1 MFGAHL
7 LATTTERNLLPAAN
21 PDLIVWIDTETTGL
35 DPATDDLLE
44 IAVVV
49 TRNDL
54 TELGA
59 FDIVIAPTDGPGAA
73 IARMDS
79 FVHEMHTTNGL
90 IDAMSGPEAH
100 VPRIADALA
109 AGAIDRFTAG
119 CAGPFLLGGNS
130 ITHDR
135 GFLARHAPQT
145 FSRLHYRSIDVSGI
159 EQEMLRDGYDQQVA
173 AWRDRFV
180 PSDAHRA
187 LGDIRDSIRQLDA
200 LRSIRRARAIIA

>member
-1 MFGAHL
+1 M
-7 LATTTERNLLPAAN
+7 PAAN

-35 DPATDDLLE
+35 NPAGDALLE

-54 TELGA
+54 TEIGA
-59 FDIVIAPTDGPGAA
+59 FDIVIAPSLNVDAS
-73 IARMDS
+73 IERMDA
-79 FVHEMHTTNGL
+79 FVREMHTANGL
-90 IDAMSGPEAH
+90 INAMRGHAAH
-100 VPRIADALA
+100 HPRVADYLVAD
-109 AGAIDRFTAG
+109 AIDRFTAG
-119 CAGPFLLGGNS
+119 HTGPFLLGGNS

-159 EQEMLRDGYDQQVA
+159 EQEMIRDGYDRQIT
-173 AWRDRFV
+173 AWRERFE
-180 PSDAHRA
+180 PSKAHRA

-200 LRSIRRARAIIA
+200 LRSIRRVRTLVP

>member
-1 MFGAHL
+1 M
-7 LATTTERNLLPAAN
+7 PAAN

-54 TELGA
+54 TEIGA
-59 FDIVIAPTDGPGAA
+59 FDIVIAPSPDVDAS
-73 IARMDS
+73 IERMS
-79 FVHEMHTTNGL
+79 AFVREMHTANGL
-90 IDAMSGPEAH
+90 IEATRGPDAH
-100 VPRIADALA
+100 DPRVADQLV

-119 CAGPFLLGGNS
+119 HPGPFLLGGNS

-145 FSRLHYRSIDVSGI
+145 FSRLHYRSIDASGI
-159 EQEMLRDGYDQQVA
+159 EQEMLRDGYDRQIA
-173 AWRDRFV
+173 AWRDRFK

-187 LGDIRDSIRQLDA
+187 LGDIRDSLRQLDA
-200 LRSIRRARAIIA
+200 LRSIRRVRTLVP

>member
-1 MFGAHL
+1 M
-7 LATTTERNLLPAAN
+7 PAAN

-35 DPATDDLLE
+35 DPTTDDLLE

-54 TELGA
+54 TEIGA
-59 FDIVIAPTDGPGAA
+59 FDIVITPNSAVDAS
-73 IARMDS
+73 IQRMDA
-79 FVHEMHTTNGL
+79 FVREMHTANGL
-90 IDAMSGPEAH
+90 IDAMRGTDAH
-100 VPRIADALA
+100 DPRVADHLV

-119 CAGPFLLGGNS
+119 HPGPFLLGGNS

-159 EQEMLRDGYDQQVA
+159 EQELIRDGYDRQIA
-173 AWRDRFV
+173 AWRERFD

-187 LGDIRDSIRQLDA
+187 LGDIRDSIRQLEA
-200 LRSIRRARAIIA
+200 LRSIRRARSLVA

>member
-1 MFGAHL
+1 M
-7 LATTTERNLLPAAN
+7 PAAN

-35 DPATDDLLE
+35 DPTTDDLLE

-59 FDIVIAPTDGPGAA
+59 FDIVTTPDGGHGAA
-73 IARMDS
+73 IGRMDA
-79 FVHEMHTTNGL
+79 FVREMHSANGL
-90 IDAMSGPEAH
+90 IDAIQSPDAH
-100 VPRIADALA
+100 APRIADSLA

-119 CAGPFLLGGNS
+119 HTGPFLLGGNS

-159 EQEMLRDGYDQQVA
+159 EQEMLRDGYDQQIA
-173 AWRDRFV
+173 AWRERFV

-200 LRSIRRARAIIA
+200 LRSIRRARALVA